1 MSADPPTSPP
11 PPSSP
16 APNAQ
21 LSMFRVAFVAAP
33 FVIGIVLFAAMGALM
48 LATRDVATA
57 GGARA
62 EIRFQ
67 AECAEQFAAL
77 SRARAETIGLGE
89 LEVTSGPG
97 EVTIRAVLPGLE
109 DDLTAVPRLLT
120 APAKFAVYAATS
132 IQDSPQGE
140 PLATGD
146 DVTDTWFQLDVTGH
160 PYTAVELQP
169 HALKRVEEAKAGVML
184 YVLDGQVIA
193 TYESSQT
200 FKGETLELH
209 PLRET
214 TREEVRQAT
223 DWHILLNHGPA
234 PCEATALVVTPL
246 P

>member
-11 PPSSP
+11 PPSQPPSDP
-16 APNAQ
+16 K
-21 LSMFRVAFVAAP
+21 LSMFRVAFVASP

-48 LATRDVATA
+48 LATRDVAKA
-57 GGARA
+57 GGERA

-67 AECAEQFAAL
+67 AECAEAFAAL

-89 LEVTSGPG
+89 LQVTAAAG
-97 EVTIRAVLPGLE
+97 EVTIRAVLPGLD
-109 DDLTAVPRLLT
+109 DDLTAVPKLLT
-120 APAKFAVYAATS
+120 APARFAVYPAAAIT
-132 IQDSPQGE
+132 DSPQGE

-169 HALKRVEEAKAGVML
+169 HALKRVTDAKAGVML

-193 TYESSQT
+193 TYESSQP

-234 PCEATALVVTPL
+234 PCEATGLQVTTL